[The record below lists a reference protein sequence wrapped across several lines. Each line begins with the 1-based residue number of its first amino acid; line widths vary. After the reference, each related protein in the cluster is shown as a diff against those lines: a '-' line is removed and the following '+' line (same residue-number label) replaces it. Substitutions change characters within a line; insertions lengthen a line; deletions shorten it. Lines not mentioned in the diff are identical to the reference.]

1 MPIGSDSIIS
11 FNYSG
16 AGNQQSTIEE
26 IVKEKIKRLLL
37 TNKGEVPNNLEYGAD
52 LQHFIGLPVDEVMQ
66 LALEDTIQVEVAMS
80 LPYVLITSVDV
91 NTVADGFIQ
100 IVVNYQLANNYKD
113 SLKLILGDSAIE
125 FGGIQ

>member
-113 SLKLILGDSAIE
+113 SLKLILGDSAVE